1 MLPVIYMLARAR
13 RTSTTVM
20 TMTAEAGNRDGMAV
34 MDSRGAPTDA
44 GKRRR
49 RHFNGTPLLRVYTRL
64 RARQLASEDTP
75 AAQRRQLRRLLAR
88 ARDTRFG
95 RDHGFAGIAGIEDY
109 QRAVPLRRWEDFWR
123 DYWQAQFPR
132 LADCSWPGTIPYFAQ
147 TSGTTAGITKY
158 IPVTRE
164 MVASNRRA
172 TLDLVTHHLVNRPR
186 SRLFAGRNFM
196 LGGSASL
203 TELAPGIWT
212 GDLSG
217 IAGKTVPAWARPFYF
232 PPRHLETMADWEE
245 KIAALAPASL
255 TVDIRALGGTPSWL
269 LLFLQKLAMLDPAA
283 GRRLAAFY
291 PNLELLVHGGVSFAP
306 YRAAFAEWL
315 TGTHAETREV
325 YPASEGF
332 IAVADRGDGDGLRLV
347 ADNGLFFEFVPV
359 DELGSNQPTRHWIG
373 NAETGV
379 NYAIVLSTCAGLW
392 SYIIGDTV
400 RFVGLRPPRLLV
412 TGRTSYSLSA
422 FGEHLIG
429 EEMEQAIAAAAA
441 AIGAEIADWSVGA
454 LYPAS
459 SDEPGGHLF
468 IVEFSGA
475 VPPPDALVRF
485 AAVLDASLAEQND
498 DYRVHRSG
506 GFGMRPPLVHPVPSG
521 TFAGWMK
528 RRGKLGG
535 QNKVPR
541 VIAEPAL
548 LDDLRAFAQAAQGG
562 AGRRPE

>member
-1 MLPVIYMLARAR
+1 
-13 RTSTTVM
+13 
-20 TMTAEAGNRDGMAV
+20 MAV
-34 MDSRGAPTDA
+34 MGSRGSARGA
-44 GKRRR
+44 GRRR
-49 RHFNGTPLLRVYTRL
+49 RRQFNGTPLLRVYTRL
-64 RARQLASEDTP
+64 RARQLAAEDAA

-95 RDHGFAGIAGIEDY
+95 RDHDFAGITGVEDY
-109 QRAVPLRRWEDFWR
+109 QRAVALRRWEDFWR
-123 DYWQAQFPR
+123 QYWQPAFPR
-132 LADCSWPGTIPYFAQ
+132 LTDCTWAGTIPYFAQ
-147 TSGTTAGITKY
+147 TSGTTTGITKY
-158 IPVTRE
+158 IPVTRA

-172 TLDLVTHHLVNRPR
+172 TMDLFTHHLVNRPR
-186 SRLFAGRNFM
+186 SRIFAGRNFM
-196 LGGSASL
+196 LGGSTALS
-203 TELAPGIWT
+203 ELAPGIWT

-217 IAGKTVPAWARPFYF
+217 IAGRTMPAWARPFYF
-232 PPRHLETMADWEE
+232 PPRHLETIADWEE
-245 KIAALAPASL
+245 KIAAMAPASL
-255 TVDIRALGGTPSWL
+255 AVDIRTLGGTPSWL

-306 YRAAFAEWL
+306 YRDAFAEWL
-315 TGTHAETREV
+315 SGSRAETREV

-347 ADNGLFFEFVPV
+347 CDSGLFFEFVPV
-359 DELGSNQPTRHWIG
+359 DELESPNPTRHWVG
-373 NAETGV
+373 TVETGV

-400 RFVGLRPPRLLV
+400 RFVDLRPPRLLV

-429 EEMEQAIAAAAA
+429 EELERGIAAAAA
-441 AIGAEIADWSVGA
+441 AIGCGIADWSVGP

-459 SDEPGGHLF
+459 SEEPGGHLF
-468 IVEFSGA
+468 IVEFAAA
-475 VPPPDALVRF
+475 VPPPGALQRF
-485 AAVLDASLAEQND
+485 AEVLDGTLAELND

-506 GFGMRPPLVHPVPSG
+506 GFGMRPPLVHPAPPG
-521 TFAGWMK
+521 TFAAWMK

-541 VIAEPAL
+541 VITDAAL
-548 LDDLRAFAQAAQGG
+548 LDDLKAAAG
-562 AGRRPE
+562 AAEGDAAARPE